1 MSSLAEATAWDS
13 SQAAS
18 AEDSFHSLWPF
29 SCRPGVA
36 LRSEMAT
43 PLDRFVYRV
52 GHIWK
57 YLEGQGGPEVSD
69 IYGVKFLTYELYI
82 HVDKNQVVSFSP
94 SFPVPG
100 KQVFIYEYP
109 LISPP

>member
-1 MSSLAEATAWDS
+1 M
-13 SQAAS
+13 
-18 AEDSFHSLWPF
+18 
-29 SCRPGVA
+29 
-36 LRSEMAT
+36 
-43 PLDRFVYRV
+43 YRV

-100 KQVFIYEYP
+100 KQVFIYGYP